1 MDFVLFAAVLLAAV
15 RYLLI
20 YREQVNLNF
29 STSSSLPFFCILEG
43 SQELLD
49 SWLTLVNRLVNSETL
64 LDSPHSLPATST
76 QPGFVPFKPV
86 DFLVTTQKVCGRFW

>member
-1 MDFVLFAAVLLAAV
+1 MDSALFATVL
-15 RYLLI
+15 YLLI
-20 YREQVNLNF
+20 YWEQVNLNF
-29 STSSSLPFFCILEG
+29 FYIVFFAFFCLLEG

-64 LDSPHSLPATST
+64 LDSPYGLPATST

-86 DFLVTTQKVCGRFW
+86 DFLVTTQKVCGRFS